1 MTMGK
6 VSLLFS
12 IVRYCLIA
20 SEKNLNSLGA
30 LFRNDYSSGGEL
42 LFFISIVVRYSTLDI
57 EYSYIHSQSSFL
69 RIAVDSLRKKL

>member
-1 MTMGK
+1 MTSPLGWKTPYRMTMGK

-42 LFFISIVVRYSTLDI
+42 LFL
-57 EYSYIHSQSSFL
+57 FL
-69 RIAVDSLRKKL
+69 